1 MHTNHLCERKQWYF
15 PKQTKKRRIDHVAAS
30 IIGCFGAPAPSPLD
44 VNEMLASIG
53 EMHRDLSCLEV
64 SPSVASCA
72 TTSVASL
79 RVDSGL
85 GLGRELFVC
94 NCLIMNS

>member
-1 MHTNHLCERKQWYF
+1 
-15 PKQTKKRRIDHVAAS
+15 
-30 IIGCFGAPAPSPLD
+30 
-44 VNEMLASIG
+44 MLASIG

-64 SPSVASCA
+64 SPSVDSCA